1 MEAFLLEASGSGRGD
16 ITGVGTETEGEEC
29 ELPPTGCTPEGKRP
43 SKGVLT
49 AGFHESTFGQNLKI

>member
-1 MEAFLLEASGSGRGD
+1 LMHKS
-16 ITGVGTETEGEEC
+16 
-29 ELPPTGCTPEGKRP
+29 KRP